1 MSSLEL
7 PKIIKVCFILD
18 KNRKYF
24 FDIDQNISINH
35 LKKMLISAANISNKK
50 IKLFHKEID
59 YSNEDLLTLD
69 KLFPNL
75 NYIEF
80 NVQILN
86 NNNNEKEEE
95 LNDLINLK
103 LKNFCSI
110 HEGKYPYFYCYDCKK
125 SICSECLK
133 INEHFGHQIKEK
145 YDYFRKSK
153 VLIENIFSDLNNVLE
168 KSKNL
173 NKEFI
178 NDLIGKIKNNFK
190 ENLIDLV
197 NKFENKMISVVEAF
211 KNKENENLEIIEN
224 NINLFKNSCCVELD
238 ELKNNIS
245 IEDMMIDEKIFLTF
259 DKKLKEISNEKNKF
273 NDDIKENENFSK
285 NIYLINNLIEDNYKQ
300 IYDVINNVINKDN
313 FNQILNIINQQKI
326 TEINNENIINKILKD
341 SNKNNNNNNNKINKN
356 INKSKKKTKKVNFN
370 TEKILENSETKIEKE
385 NNNNNINKTNNNN
398 NENIQIEIEYNS
410 KNVDSDELSKYS
422 DDNNNINLSSKNAHI
437 ICSVIPNT
445 SQILIYNSK
454 YNKKT
459 RINLKLD
466 KYKLGISQ
474 FYNNCAWENYNNKLY
489 ISGGENESKDFFVFN
504 PNKNLITKKI
514 ESKFSHEN
522 HSMLCIDNYIY
533 LIGGN
538 NKKSERYNIK
548 LNKFEQLSNLFFI
561 QKHPILFI
569 HENFI
574 YSFFGIDEDNNLFD
588 KIQRKNLNK
597 LNYKWE
603 PVNVKTN
610 NLDLKMYG
618 AGIIK
623 YDEDNIIFLG
633 GRDNKGL
640 RKTAI
645 KFNFIDFSFEETEF
659 ELEEKAYFK
668 NSLITKIDDNNYG
681 NFSLEEGFP
690 FLMISL

>member
-1 MSSLEL
+1 MSSSEL

-18 KNRKYF
+18 KNRKYY
-24 FDIDQNISINH
+24 FDINQNISINQ
-35 LKKMLISAANISNKK
+35 LKKMLISAANLTNQK
-50 IKLFHKEID
+50 IKLFNKEID
-59 YSNEDLLTLD
+59 YTNEDLLTLD
-69 KLFPNL
+69 KLFPNS

-80 NVQILN
+80 FVQILN

-125 SICSECLK
+125 SICSECVK

-197 NKFENKMISVVEAF
+197 KKFENKMLSVVEAF
-211 KNKENENLEIIEN
+211 KNKESENLEIIEN
-224 NINLFKNSCCVELD
+224 NINIFKNSCCVGLD

-300 IYDVINNVINKDN
+300 IYDVINNIINKDN
-313 FNQILNIINQQKI
+313 FNQILNVINQQKI
-326 TEINNENIINKILKD
+326 TEINKENIINKILND
-341 SNKNNNNNNNKINKN
+341 SYNNNNKNKN
-356 INKSKKKTKKVNFN
+356 ITESNKNKTKKVNFS
-370 TEKILENSETKIEKE
+370 TEKKIIILEQKNETEKE
-385 NNNNNINKTNNNN
+385 KEKINNINKTNNNDN
-398 NENIQIEIEYNS
+398 TQIELEYNS
-410 KNVDSDELSKYS
+410 KSVDSDELSKYS
-422 DDNNNINLSSKNAHI
+422 DDFNISNKMVHI

-445 SQILIYNSK
+445 SQILLYNSN

-548 LNKFEQLSNLFFI
+548 LNKFESLSNLFFI

-569 HENFI
+569 HEHFI

-623 YDEDNIIFLG
+623 YDDDNIIFLG

-681 NFSLEEGFP
+681 NFSLEEGYP

>member
-1 MSSLEL
+1 MSSSEL

-18 KNRKYF
+18 KNRKYY
-24 FDIDQNISINH
+24 FDINQNISINQ
-35 LKKMLISAANISNKK
+35 LKKMLISAANLTNQK
-50 IKLFHKEID
+50 IKLFNKEID
-59 YSNEDLLTLD
+59 YTNEDLLTLD
-69 KLFPNL
+69 KLFPNS

-80 NVQILN
+80 FVQILN

-103 LKNFCSI
+103 LKNFCI
-110 HEGKYPYFYCYDCKK
+110 NHEGKYPYFYCYDCKK
-125 SICSECLK
+125 SICSECVK
-133 INEHFGHQIKEK
+133 MNSHFGHQIKEK

-178 NDLIGKIKNNFK
+178 ESLIDKIKNNFG
-190 ENLIDLV
+190 ENLFGLV
-197 NKFENKMISVVEAF
+197 KKFENKMLNVIEAF
-211 KNKENENLEIIEN
+211 KNKEKENLETIEN
-224 NINLFKNSCCVELD
+224 NINLFKNTCCVGLD

-273 NDDIKENENFSK
+273 NEDIKENENFSK

-300 IYDVINNVINKDN
+300 IYDVINNIINKDN
-313 FNQILNIINQQKI
+313 FNQILNVINQQKI
-326 TEINNENIINKILKD
+326 TEINKENIINKILND
-341 SNKNNNNNNNKINKN
+341 SYNNNNKNKN
-356 INKSKKKTKKVNFN
+356 ITESNKNKTKKVNFS
-370 TEKILENSETKIEKE
+370 TEKKIIILEQKNETEKE
-385 NNNNNINKTNNNN
+385 KEKINNINKTNNNN
-398 NENIQIEIEYNS
+398 DNTQIELEYNS
-410 KNVDSDELSKYS
+410 KSVDSDELSKYS
-422 DDNNNINLSSKNAHI
+422 DDFNISNKMVHI

-445 SQILIYNSK
+445 SQILLYNSN

-504 PNKNLITKKI
+504 PNKNRITKKI

-538 NKKSERYNIK
+538 NKKTERYNIK
-548 LNKFEQLSNLFFI
+548 LNKFESLSNLFFI

-569 HENFI
+569 HEHFI
-574 YSFFGIDEDNNLFD
+574 YSFFGIDEDNNIFD

-603 PVNVKTN
+603 PINVKTN
-610 NLDLKMYG
+610 NIDLKMYG

-668 NSLITKIDDNNYG
+668 NSLITKINDNNYG
-681 NFSLEEGFP
+681 IFSLEEGYP